1 MKIYKMRNL
10 DIEKFY
16 MQCICKHSFKVIE
29 STFITLL
36 CTKLSQTSHA
46 TYFFPVFIYWENS
59 IYYKAAN

>member
-1 MKIYKMRNL
+1 MKIYTMTNL
-10 DIEKFY
+10 YIEKFY

-36 CTKLSQTSHA
+36 CTKLSQTSHG

-59 IYYKAAN
+59 IYYKAAD